1 MNAGSFVYCRAW
13 YRCYGICFVG
23 DAVWLD
29 LLLLVFISLIMFHT
43 KSSQFS
49 FTFVICEQTSQFVRS
64 SVNDKSGIYTCLCHP
79 ADFTIFVFHS
89 L

>member
-1 MNAGSFVYCRAW
+1 MGGLAIASLY
-13 YRCYGICFVG
+13 
-23 DAVWLD
+23 
-29 LLLLVFISLIMFHT
+29 FIDMFYI

-64 SVNDKSGIYTCLCHP
+64 SVNDTSEIYTCLSHT
-79 ADFTIFVFHS
+79 ADCTIFVFHS